1 MSNAITFYFKEAMPN
16 FSAFKVFLSE
26 IPYSYNLADEL
37 IVQKA
42 YNLLY
47 RRYALDNIRYASL
60 EAFYFE
66 FANVVENQLD
76 RFIKRIK
83 LITEAYKI
91 TSEDIL
97 QLGKQVQNFATNPND
112 EISDP
117 LSPLSYITNQTF
129 MATIGNK
136 LEAYLRAI
144 DNLPSEYDEE
154 FLSEFKYLFMEIIP
168 QTIPYYT
175 KGE

>member
-1 MSNAITFYFKEAMPN
+1 MSNAITFYFKEAIPN

-26 IPYSYNLADEL
+26 IPYSYNVADEL

-42 YNLLY
+42 FNLLY

-60 EAFYFE
+60 DAFYFE
-66 FANVVENQLD
+66 FANVVENQLE
-76 RFIKRIK
+76 RFIKRVK
-83 LITEAYKI
+83 LITEALKI

-112 EISDP
+112 EISEP
-117 LSPLSYITNQTF
+117 LNPLNYITNQTF

-136 LEAYLRAI
+136 LESYLRAI
-144 DNLPSEYDEE
+144 ENLPSEYDEE
-154 FLSEFKYLFMEIIP
+154 FLAEFKYLFMEIIP